1 MRFFKYAIFAIL
13 ILPAIYLMAF
23 GPRADDAVPK
33 DRVVVEYWEKWTAEE
48 QEQMGEIVKSFNDT
62 VGKDKGIYV
71 DYMSTA
77 AINQKVLVASAAGV
91 PPDIAG
97 VWDNNLVQFASQ
109 NALEPLEDMA
119 RAHGITA
126 SVYKPVYWNACNY
139 KGHLWGLVS
148 TPGSVAMLYNRV
160 AFEQNAGALR
170 AAGLDPTRPPRT
182 IDELDRYSDALV
194 QRDSS
199 GRITRTGF
207 FPMEPNWW
215 TQFLPYWFGAKL
227 FDEKTG
233 KFTLTDPKVIQTYTW
248 FQNYAKR
255 MGAQHFADFQSGL
268 GTVDSPQNAFLVGTV
283 LMEQQGPW
291 MANYFEHQK
300 PAFQRLLWSREEA
313 MSKPLEERRKNF
325 TWAAAA
331 FPSAVPGLDDVTYA
345 CFDAMVIP
353 RQARHPKEAFE
364 FIAYVNQ
371 QEVMER
377 LCTFHCKNSP
387 LAKVSDHFLQHHP
400 NPYIDVFDRLAA
412 SPNAHGIPQIPI
424 WPEVVDEITAMSQR
438 LILLETDP
446 KTALQY
452 AQDRLQ
458 SSYDDYLEKQRERY
472 AKAEP
477 GMLVQ

>member
-1 MRFFKYAIFAIL
+1 
-13 ILPAIYLMAF
+13 
-23 GPRADDAVPK
+23 
-33 DRVVVEYWEKWTAEE
+33 
-48 QEQMGEIVKSFNDT
+48 
-62 VGKDKGIYV
+62 
-71 DYMSTA
+71 
-77 AINQKVLVASAAGV
+77 
-91 PPDIAG
+91 
-97 VWDNNLVQFASQ
+97 
-109 NALEPLEDMA
+109 
-119 RAHGITA
+119 
-126 SVYKPVYWNACNY
+126 
-139 KGHLWGLVS
+139 
-148 TPGSVAMLYNRV
+148 
-160 AFEQNAGALR
+160 
-170 AAGLDPTRPPRT
+170 
-182 IDELDRYSDALV
+182 
-194 QRDSS
+194 
-199 GRITRTGF
+199 
-207 FPMEPNWW
+207 
-215 TQFLPYWFGAKL
+215 
-227 FDEKTG
+227 
-233 KFTLTDPKVIQTYTW
+233 
-248 FQNYAKR
+248 
-255 MGAQHFADFQSGL
+255 
-268 GTVDSPQNAFLVGTV
+268 VDSPQNAFLVGTV
-283 LMEQQGPW
+283 LMEMQGPW

-300 PAFQRLLWSREEA
+300 PAFQRLLWSRGEA
-313 MSKPLEERRKNF
+313 MTKPLEERRKNF

-331 FPSAVPGLDDVTYA
+331 FPSAVPGLEDVTYA

-387 LAKVSDHFLQHHP
+387 LAKVSENFLQHHP

-458 SSYDDYLEKQRERY
+458 SSYDDYLQKQRERY